1 MKVLIQKFGG
11 TSVATEEA
19 RQRAVSKVIRA
30 VQAGWNVVVV
40 VSAIGRAGAP
50 YATDTLI
57 KTLNDVDPSVPPAPR
72 ELDLLMACGEIISTV
87 ILAHTLRVSGIE
99 TIALTGPQAGI
110 RTDYQFGNARI
121 LSIEPRYIVEML
133 QQQKVVLVAGFQ
145 GGTERGAITTLGRG
159 GSDTTAAALGAA
171 LKPHCSHVEVEIY
184 TDVTGVKTAD
194 PRHVPLARTLV
205 KATYEEVSEMA
216 HQGAKVVHPRAA
228 EIAGIHG
235 VPLWVKNTFDD
246 EQGTLITSESP
257 TQGGQARFTGVTH
270 TGKLVYL
277 RFPLTAD
284 SSERDRA
291 QVEVEV
297 YRLLEREKIAVHLTS
312 ASDTDFAFA
321 VERTHMPR
329 LRELLDGLVL
339 PIQLGVVRR
348 QPPFGTIY
356 LLGIGSQGRGFTAQ
370 GGLLEAARSFVA
382 VRHIHTEVIENC
394 TMVSV
399 IASGLENI
407 PGVVLRTLNAL
418 DQAEIPVFQ
427 TADSRHSIS
436 ALIPEADAQRA
447 TRVLHDEFGLGDQP

>member
-1 MKVLIQKFGG
+1 MKILIQKFGG
-11 TSVATEEA
+11 TSVATEDA
-19 RQRAVSKVIRA
+19 RQRVASKVIRA
-30 VQAGWNVVVV
+30 AQAGWHVVVV

-57 KTLNDVDPSVPPAPR
+57 KTLHDVDPSVPPAPR
-72 ELDLLMACGEIISTV
+72 ELDLMMACGEIISTV
-87 ILAHTLRVSGIE
+87 VLAHTLRALGME
-99 TIALTGPQAGI
+99 TIALTGTQAGI

-121 LSIEPRYIVEML
+121 LAIEPGYIVEML
-133 QQQKVVLVAGFQ
+133 QQGKVVLVAGFQ

-171 LKPHCSHVEVEIY
+171 LKPHGSRIEVEIY

-194 PRHVPLARTLV
+194 PRHVPEARPLGH
-205 KATYEEVSEMA
+205 ATYEEVAEMA

-235 VPLWVKNTFDD
+235 VPLWVKNTFD
-246 EQGTLITSESP
+246 EEPGTLITADLPVEGSR
-257 TQGGQARFTGVTH
+257 ARFTGVTH

-277 RFPLTAD
+277 RFPLPPE
-284 SSERDRA
+284 SSEQDRA

-297 YRLLEREKIAVHLTS
+297 YRLLEREKISVHLTS
-312 ASDTDFAFA
+312 AGDNDFAFA
-321 VERTHMPR
+321 VERTHLPR

-356 LLGIGSQGRGFTAQ
+356 LLGIGSKGRGFVAQ
-370 GGLLEAARSFVA
+370 RGLLEAARAFVS
-382 VRHIHTEVIENC
+382 VQHIQTEVVENC

-399 IASGLENI
+399 IASGLEDI
-407 PGVVLRTLNAL
+407 PGVILRTLTAL
-418 DQAEIPVFQ
+418 DRVGIPVYQ

-436 ALIPEADAQRA
+436 ALIPEADAPRA
-447 TRVLHDEFGLGDQP
+447 TRALHDEFGLGGV

>member
-1 MKVLIQKFGG
+1 
-11 TSVATEEA
+11 
-19 RQRAVSKVIRA
+19 
-30 VQAGWNVVVV
+30 VV

-57 KTLNDVDPSVPPAPR
+57 KTLRDVDSSVPPAAR
-72 ELDLLMACGEIISTV
+72 ELDLMMACGEIISTV
-87 ILAHTLRVSGIE
+87 VLAHTLRVFGLE

-121 LSIEPRYIVEML
+121 LAIDPRYILEML
-133 QQQKVVLVAGFQ
+133 QQSKVVLVAGFQ

-171 LKPHCSHVEVEIY
+171 LKPHSETVEVEIY
-184 TDVTGVKTAD
+184 TDVNGVKTAD
-194 PRHVPLARTLV
+194 PRHVPAARTLEQ
-205 KATYEEVSEMA
+205 ATYDEVAEMA

-235 VPLWVKNTFDD
+235 VPLWVKNTFD
-246 EQGTLITSESP
+246 EERGTLITTAPPADERA
-257 TQGGQARFTGVTH
+257 ARFTGVTH

-277 RFPLTAD
+277 RFPLPVE
-284 SSERDRA
+284 SGEMDRA
-291 QVEVEV
+291 RVEAEV

-312 ASDTDFAFA
+312 AGNNDFAFA
-321 VERTHMPR
+321 VERTHLPR

-339 PIQLGVVRR
+339 PVQLGVVRR
-348 QPPFGTIY
+348 HPPFGTIY
-356 LLGIGSQGRGFTAQ
+356 LIGIGSKGRSFIAQ
-370 GGLLEAARSFVA
+370 GGLLEAATAFVE
-382 VRHIHTEVIENC
+382 VRHIQAQVIENC

-399 IASGLENI
+399 IASGLEDI
-407 PGVVLRTLNAL
+407 PGVVLRTLSSL
-418 DQAEIPVFQ
+418 DRNGIPVFQ

-447 TRVLHDEFGLGDQP
+447 TRLLHDEFELGAT

>member
-1 MKVLIQKFGG
+1 MRVLVQKFGG

-19 RQRAVSKVIRA
+19 RQQAASKVIRA
-30 VQAGWNVVVV
+30 VQAGWSVVVV

-57 KTLNDVDPSVPPAPR
+57 KTLRDVDPSVPPAAR
-72 ELDLLMACGEIISTV
+72 ELDLMMACGEIISTV
-87 ILAHTLRVSGIE
+87 VLAHTLRVFGLE

-121 LSIEPRYIVEML
+121 LAIEPRYILEML
-133 QQQKVVLVAGFQ
+133 QQKKVVLVAGFQ

-171 LKPHCSHVEVEIY
+171 LKPHSETVEVEIY
-184 TDVTGVKTAD
+184 TDVNGVKTAD
-194 PRHVPLARTLV
+194 PRHVPSARTLER
-205 KATYEEVSEMA
+205 ATYDEVAEMA

-235 VPLWVKNTFDD
+235 VPLWVKNTFD
-246 EQGTLITSESP
+246 EERGTLITTPPPAEQR
-257 TQGGQARFTGVTH
+257 TAHFTGVTH

-277 RFPLTAD
+277 RFPLPLE
-284 SSERDRA
+284 SSEMDRA
-291 QVEVEV
+291 RIEAEI

-312 ASDTDFAFA
+312 AGNNDFAFA
-321 VERTHMPR
+321 VERTHLPR

-339 PIQLGVVRR
+339 PVQLGVVRR
-348 QPPFGTIY
+348 HPPFGTIY
-356 LLGIGSQGRGFTAQ
+356 LIGIGAKGRGFLAQ
-370 GGLLEAARSFVA
+370 GGLLEAATAFVE
-382 VRHIHTEVIENC
+382 VRHIQAQVIENC
-394 TMVSV
+394 TLVSV
-399 IASGLENI
+399 IASGLEDI
-407 PGVVLRTLNAL
+407 PGVVLRTLSCL
-418 DQAEIPVFQ
+418 DHDGIPVFQ

-447 TRVLHDEFGLGDQP
+447 TRLLHDAFELGAT